1 MGRLPRGG
9 ELEFPGGRPKLSEV
23 KTIELQVPDSLLL
36 QSGESLVE
44 LIRTSQF
51 LLAVKFFE
59 VGRLSSGQAAQ
70 MCHLNR
76 VDFLLELGRQGI
88 PIADL
93 SSEEMQEE
101 LRNV

>member
-1 MGRLPRGG
+1 M
-9 ELEFPGGRPKLSEV
+9 

-36 QSGESLVE
+36 QSGESLVD
-44 LIRTSQF
+44 LARTSQL

-59 VGRLSSGQAAQ
+59 VGKLSSGQAAQ
-70 MCHLNR
+70 MCNMNR

-88 PIADL
+88 PVADL
-93 SSEEMQEE
+93 SAEEMQEE